1 MVARAFALLTYTHQ
15 QCRSQCA
22 RIGSTRVKI
31 EASVEG
37 QGMSELQAVSAA
49 NAGTIDVGGD
59 LTVNRLGFGAMRIT
73 GRGIWG
79 DPPSRDKA
87 RAVLRHAIELGV
99 NFIDTADS
107 YGPNISEALIAE
119 ALFPYPE
126 DLVIA
131 TKGGLDRTG
140 PGQWP
145 ANGRP
150 EHLIE
155 ACEGSLRRL
164 RLEQIPL
171 YQLHRPDPTV
181 PLEDSIGALVTL
193 KEQGKIRHIGVSNV
207 NEEQLRRAQRLTPI
221 VSIQNRYNVDD
232 RTSEG
237 LVDLCEQE
245 QLVFLPWA
253 PIQDLNNNQLVQ
265 QIAERHDVLPRQ
277 IALAWLLA
285 RSPSI
290 LPIPGTGSASHLDD
304 NVGAVAIELTPHEV
318 SALTRSG
325 RPA

>member
-1 MVARAFALLTYTHQ
+1 
-15 QCRSQCA
+15 
-22 RIGSTRVKI
+22 
-31 EASVEG
+31 
-37 QGMSELQAVSAA
+37 MSEWKPVHAGM
-49 NAGTIDVGGD
+49 AGTIDVGGD

-73 GRGIWG
+73 GDGIWG
-79 DPPSRDKA
+79 EPADRDEAK
-87 RAVLRHAIELGV
+87 AVLRRAIELGV

-107 YGPNISEALIAE
+107 YGPRVSEELISETLY
-119 ALFPYPE
+119 PYPD

-131 TKGGLDRTG
+131 TKGGLERPG

-164 RLEQIPL
+164 KLDQIPL
-171 YQLHRPDPTV
+171 YQFHRPDPAV

-207 NEEQLRRAQRLTPI
+207 TEDQLRRAQRLTPI
-221 VSIQNRYNVDD
+221 VSIQNRYNAED
-232 RTSEG
+232 RQSES

-245 QLVFLPWA
+245 QMVFLPWA
-253 PIQDLNNNQLVQ
+253 PIQNLNRNRIVRE
-265 QIAERHDVLPRQ
+265 IAQRYDATPRQ
-277 IALAWLLA
+277 IVLAWLLA

-290 LPIPGTGSASHLDD
+290 LPIPGTGSTSHLDD
-304 NVGAVAIELTPHEV
+304 NVAAAAIKLTPADV
-318 SALTRSG
+318 ASLTDNAG
-325 RPA
+325 